1 MVPAVL
7 ARVAGVLWP
16 RTFVCLVGRLFAR
29 DFNVAARERLHAKL
43 EKVLAEQM
51 PNVVARV
58 SPLELGPPVGWPVQY
73 RVSGPDLAQV
83 RAIALQLGQLMG
95 ADANVRLI
103 NFDWIEPSRKVR
115 IQIDQDQA
123 RLLGLSSQALA
134 EVLNTVM
141 TGTPI
146 TQVRDNIYLIN
157 VVTPPRTSSVSRSRP
172 CGRRSCRSRTDAP
185 CR

>member
-1 MVPAVL
+1 
-7 ARVAGVLWP
+7 
-16 RTFVCLVGRLFAR
+16 
-29 DFNVAARERLHAKL
+29 
-43 EKVLAEQM
+43 M

-172 CGRRSCRSRTDAP
+172 CGRCSCRSRTDAP